1 MELSPVISRVELLG
15 HLGPGVVEVKG
26 DLDFVLGAAQG
37 LLKDEPI
44 LVVTESESD
53 LDDLLLHLLLLLRGL
68 DRGLDGSLSGLLG
81 GSEARLHLGRDK
93 RGSDLE
99 QELLRVL
106 ERGSVFVDPS
116 GEVFGEF
123 DHSGLINVI
132 EKAAHLSKSL
142 HSGHLFNGESVKLG
156 YNLDRG
162 LLNGS
167 FLDRG
172 NLDCDL
178 LDRSFLFGSLDD
190 GLDHRVDRLGNDWV
204 RIGLSLSGLD
214 HSLGDH
220 RCLQL
225 GVLRSLIDF
234 LDSSLSW
241 SGSSLSVLSLSDF
254 SQMLKDVIS
263 SIVVLLKSELDLFD
277 AHLGVV
283 LDVLADLLGVSEHLA
298 RVLIDLLQSIT
309 SSVLGLFDAR
319 ADRIGH
325 EVEDIEGGAKTAALA
340 LSTGLQ
346 VASVA
351 EELLLLLSDPL
362 ELGFFELGRAH
373 LLVVLELPLLLV
385 LAEHVVA
392 RLVTH
397 LSVHA
402 IHAPHQL
409 EIESELP
416 YTKQ

>member
-26 DLDFVLGAAQG
+26 DLDLVLGAAQG

-81 GSEARLHLGRDK
+81 GNEARLHLGRDK

-123 DHSGLINVI
+123 DHSGLVNVI

-167 FLDRG
+167 FL
-172 NLDCDL
+172 C
-178 LDRSFLFGSLDD
+178 GSLDD

-340 LSTGLQ
+340 LSAGLQ
-346 VASVA
+346 VASIA
-351 EELLLLLSDPL
+351 EELLLLLGDPL